1 MTTEGNAQPILE
13 DLNIIVAGQGGD
25 GSLTVINLL
34 AELLRNS
41 GLKVYTERDVLSRI
55 RGGHAAATLR
65 AFYGERYCIGSAIKL
80 LVAFDEEAIQK
91 NIRYLG
97 EESVVVYD
105 DSGGKVPSGLIA
117 DGVCLYSAPFSRL
130 AMRTMRREL
139 YKNSIAFG
147 FVGRLLGLEDMAM
160 QELFQKHFKR
170 MGSTVLEYN
179 LEALGLGF
187 NLASEMGL
195 HEGAGLYKVKKTKP
209 SKHLLITGNES
220 VAMGF
225 LVAGGRFFCGYP
237 ITPSS
242 EILESLEK
250 WLPQYG
256 GVARQTE
263 DELSG
268 INMAIGAAL
277 TGTRAMVATSGP
289 GLSLMQEG
297 IGQAGSAEIPVV
309 IVDCQRS
316 GPSTGM
322 PTKPEQCDL
331 NLMVFGGHGDFPRIV
346 LSPGHP
352 EDCFYLTVE
361 ALNLAQLYQCPVL
374 IALDQALSQNIATV
388 EPYDLER
395 VRVDQGKRLSSEDL
409 KRMEVYKRY
418 SFADDGV
425 SPYSIP
431 GTPGGLSLVTG
442 NEHNEFG
449 QVSTDPI
456 NRARMMD
463 KRMNKV
469 ELAKDRLPSG
479 RHFGDK
485 DAEIGLIGIGMTYG
499 VILEAMEQLETKG
512 VHTKY
517 LQPRT
522 IWPILEETLAFIE
535 KCQRIYV
542 VEHNATTQLAH
553 ILIRQGAEA
562 SKFINLLKY
571 DGTPFRPAELTG
583 RVIEEEMKLLK
594 SKKKEATLQ

>member
-1 MTTEGNAQPILE
+1 MTTESIPQPILE

-34 AELLRNS
+34 ADLLRKS

-65 AFYGERYCIGSAIKL
+65 AFYGERYCIGSPIKL

-91 NIRYLG
+91 NTHYLA

-105 DSGGKVPSGLIA
+105 DSGGKLPSGLLP
-117 DGVCLYSAPFSRL
+117 DGTRLYSAPFNRL

-147 FVGRLLGLEDMAM
+147 FVGRLLGLEDTAM
-160 QELFQKHFKR
+160 QELFQKRFKR
-170 MGSTVLEYN
+170 MGSAVLEYN

-187 NLASEMGL
+187 NLAGEMGL
-195 HEGAGLYKVKKTKP
+195 HEGASLYKIRQSPP

-242 EILESLEK
+242 EILESLQK
-250 WLPQYG
+250 WLPKYG

-263 DELSG
+263 DELAG

-289 GLSLMQEG
+289 GISLMQEG
-297 IGQAGSAEIPVV
+297 IGHAGSAEIPLV

-322 PTKPEQCDL
+322 PTKPEQSDL
-331 NLMVFGGHGDFPRIV
+331 NLMVFGGHGDFSRIV

-361 ALNLAQLYQCPVL
+361 AVNLAQRYQCPVL
-374 IALDQALSQNIATV
+374 IALDQAVSQNIATI

-395 VRVDQGKRLSSEDL
+395 VKVAQGKRLSDEDL

-418 SFADDGV
+418 YFSEDGV
-425 SPYSIP
+425 SPYAFP
-431 GTPGGLSLVTG
+431 GVSGGLSLVTG

-456 NRARMMD
+456 NRLRMMD

-469 ELAKDRLPSG
+469 ELAKDQLPSG
-479 RHFGDK
+479 RHFGNEE
-485 DAEIGLIGIGMTYG
+485 AEIGLIGIGMTYG
-499 VILEAMEQLETKG
+499 VILEAMEQLQTKG
-512 VHTKY
+512 VHTRY

-522 IWPILEETLAFIE
+522 IWPILDETLAFVE
-535 KCQRIYV
+535 QCERVYV
-542 VEHNATTQLAH
+542 VEHNATAQLAH
-553 ILIRQGAEA
+553 MLIRQGAEA
-562 SKFINLLKY
+562 SKFIKVLKY
-571 DGTPFRPAELTG
+571 DGTPFRPAELAG
-583 RVIEEEMKLLK
+583 RVMEEETRLLK
-594 SKKKEATLQ
+594 SKKKEAALQ